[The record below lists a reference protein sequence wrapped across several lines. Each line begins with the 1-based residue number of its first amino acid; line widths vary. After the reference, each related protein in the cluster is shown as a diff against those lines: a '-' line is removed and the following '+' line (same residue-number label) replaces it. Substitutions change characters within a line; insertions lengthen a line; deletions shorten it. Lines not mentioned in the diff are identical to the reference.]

1 MLAVPIDSQT
11 AGTTPPQTRPTRFA
25 WHYLAPCA
33 VWCSWAVL
41 FAGLLGFIAHF
52 ARNVPFSDDWD
63 VLPWVSGE
71 RSVDASW
78 LWAPYHEHRIPLPK
92 LLWVVLARL
101 TWYDVRAGMYLT
113 GLLLG
118 GLSAALIVAARRLRG
133 KTVLADAFF
142 PLALLHWGQHQNL
155 LWDFGLQFTCS
166 TVFAVALL
174 IALASVRGIPSR
186 RQGIIVGLCLLGL
199 PLCGANGL
207 LLVPLPAVWLMG
219 AGLARWRSGLP
230 GARRDGAVWLGL
242 AGSALGLVAV
252 SLLGKTG
259 VGSHPASPGIAATVR
274 TAFEFM
280 VMSLGPAGEWGRP
293 ASALVLLLLLAG
305 CALAVATTLRR
316 SDERWRASGLLCYL
330 AAFLGLGL
338 AIGWGRAGFG
348 GVTAMAGTRFV
359 TLAVPLL
366 CWCYFA
372 ALLPWLRSGAMRL
385 VPPGLC
391 IVMLVLLPV
400 SGWEG
405 VRNGQAQAFNLSAVE
420 ANIRDGVPPEEL
432 APRWTATVY
441 PPGGATEY
449 LRQRLEWLR
458 MTGQGPYEGQ
468 TGL

>member
-11 AGTTPPQTRPTRFA
+11 AGTTPPQTRPTRSG

-33 VWCSWAVL
+33 VWCSWVVL

-166 TVFAVALL
+166 TVLAIILL
-174 IALASVRGIPSR
+174 IAIVSVRGYPSP
-186 RQGIIVGLCLLGL
+186 RQNAAVGICLLGL

-219 AGLARWRSGLP
+219 AGVAHWRSG
-230 GARRDGAVWLGL
+230 RRSGGAVWLALG
-242 AGSALGLVAV
+242 GMALGLVAV
-252 SLLGKTG
+252 SLLSGTG
-259 VGSHPASPGIAATVR
+259 VGSHPVSPGNTATVQ
-274 TAFEFM
+274 TACQFL
-280 VMSLGPAGEWGRP
+280 VMSVGPGGEIGLP
-293 ASALVLLLLLAG
+293 VSAMILLLLAW
-305 CALAVATTLRR
+305 CALAVVTALRR
-316 SDERWRASGLLCYL
+316 PDERWRAWGMLCYL
-330 AAFLGLGL
+330 AAFLALGL
-338 AIGWGRAGFG
+338 AVGWGRAGAG
-348 GVTAMAGTRFV
+348 GITAKYGTRFV

-372 ALLPWLRSGAMRL
+372 AQVPPVRVGLLQRVPPALCLLLLALLPLNA
-385 VPPGLC
+385 
-391 IVMLVLLPV
+391 
-400 SGWEG
+400 WEG
-405 VRNGQAQAFNLSAVE
+405 VHHGEAQTRMLSGIE
-420 ANIRDGVPPEEL
+420 ANLRKGMSPQEI
-432 APRWTATVY
+432 AQQWTDQVY
-441 PPGGATEY
+441 PPGGAMDYVRE
-449 LRQRLEWLR
+449 RLEWLR
-458 MTGQGPYEGQ
+458 RTSQGPYKGRED
-468 TGL
+468 